1 MARVLYRYSEVQAAR
16 PAWRLFKQVMLWAGH
31 SIHVHSYMCIHT
43 CAFIHLPSYVCVHTC
58 PLNACAA
65 LIHMIDLPART
76 YIDTIVIKYVCL
88 YVCICTYILVYPFVH
103 SGRFPQHC

>member
-43 CAFIHLPSYVCVHTC
+43 CAFIHLPSYICIHTC
-58 PLNACAA
+58 AFIHVRSYIC
-65 LIHMIDLPART
+65 IHMCAFIH
-76 YIDTIVIKYVCL
+76 
-88 YVCICTYILVYPFVH
+88 VH
-103 SGRFPQHC
+103 SMHVQHIYT